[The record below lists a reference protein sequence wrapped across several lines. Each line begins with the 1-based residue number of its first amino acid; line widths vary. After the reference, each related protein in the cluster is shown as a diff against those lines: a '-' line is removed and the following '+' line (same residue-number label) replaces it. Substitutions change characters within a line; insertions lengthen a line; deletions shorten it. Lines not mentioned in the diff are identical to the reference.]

1 MQRQSQSPIEKAHRG
16 SNGCNCTFLDAQP
29 IWGAGGR
36 NQWIEPLAGVHAC
49 TVALV
54 VAAGLLLVTPDARAQ
69 AQCPLPALTSGL
81 LTPLGVAQSTQ
92 GNLLV
97 AETGIHGVPN
107 SGRISIVDVRGH
119 RSTLVE
125 GLPSGTNDVNEPS
138 GPAGIIIRGRTAYVA
153 IGIGDSGL
161 PGPFPGTLVVNPTP
175 SSALFSSVLAIHF
188 SAAVEKG
195 TSGFSLTSAH
205 NAALAAGERVTLSN
219 GAGDRATIE
228 VVANFPDSTPA
239 PLAGLPDNRR
249 GANPFDLVALG
260 DDLFVTDGG
269 QNAIWRVDLATGAFE
284 VLTTFPQIVN
294 PMFPFGPP
302 TIDAVPTGI
311 RGTRRSTA
319 GHAAHRV
326 PVRGEH
332 VNHRGGR
339 SGDRRPHTGAGSTDD
354 GHRRAGG
361 RAPADRVLGPPALV
375 WRRVQRARTADSR
388 RRGRRAH
395 HDRGLLRSPG
405 VDGPGQKDGGGLRNR
420 DHGWA
425 PGAAGLNPV
434 QARSRLGE

>member
-1 MQRQSQSPIEKAHRG
+1 MQRMGWVGATTGAAAIAVADREGAPRPKRVQLHLSPH
-16 SNGCNCTFLDAQP
+16 STSL
-29 IWGAGGR
+29 GAGGT
-36 NQWIEPLAGVHAC
+36 NQWIEPLAGVRAF
-49 TVALV
+49 TVVLV
-54 VAAGLLLVTPDARAQ
+54 VAASILMVTPDARAE

-97 AETGIHGVPN
+97 AETGIHGAPN
-107 SGRISIVDVRGH
+107 SGRISIVDVRGN
-119 RSTLVE
+119 RRTLVE

-188 SAAVEKG
+188 SAAVEKR
-195 TSGFSLTSAH
+195 TSGFILTSAH
-205 NAALAAGERVTLSN
+205 NAALAAGEKVTLSN

-249 GANPFDLVALG
+249 GVNPFDLVALG
-260 DDLFVTDGG
+260 GDLFVTDGG

-302 TIDAVPTGI
+302 TTDAVPTGI
-311 RGTRRSTA
+311 RVHGGQLLVTLLTGFPFAEHTSTVEEVDPETGAHALVLDQLTTGIDVLAA
-319 GHAAHRV
+319 GHQRTEYWSSSTRLA
-326 PVRGEH
+326 PC
-332 VNHRGGR
+332 
-339 SGDRRPHTGAGSTDD
+339 SAG
-354 GHRRAGG
+354 
-361 RAPADRVLGPPALV
+361 
-375 WRRVQRARTADSR
+375 QDS
-388 RRGRRAH
+388 
-395 HDRGLLRSPG
+395 
-405 VDGPGQKDGGGLRNR
+405 
-420 DHGWA
+420 
-425 PGAAGLNPV
+425 
-434 QARSRLGE
+434 

>member
-1 MQRQSQSPIEKAHRG
+1 M
-16 SNGCNCTFLDAQP
+16 
-29 IWGAGGR
+29 
-36 NQWIEPLAGVHAC
+36 
-49 TVALV
+49 
-54 VAAGLLLVTPDARAQ
+54 PDARAQ
-69 AQCPLPALTSGL
+69 GQCPLPALASGL
-81 LTPLGVAQSTQ
+81 LTPLGVAQSTR
-92 GNLLV
+92 GDLLV

-219 GAGDRATIE
+219 GAGDKATIA

-239 PLAGLPDNRR
+239 PLASLPNNRR
-249 GANPFDLVALG
+249 GANPFDLVTLG

-269 QNAIWRVDLATGAFE
+269 QNAIWRVDLPTGAFE
-284 VLTTFPQIVN
+284 VVTTFPQIAN

-302 TIDAVPTGI
+302 TTDAVPTGI
-311 RGTRRSTA
+311 RVHGGQLLVTLLTGFPFAENTSTIEEVDPETGAHTLVLGQLTTGIDVLAA
-319 GHAAHRV
+319 GHQRTEYLVLQHS
-326 PVRGEH
+326 
-332 VNHRGGR
+332 
-339 SGDRRPHTGAGSTDD
+339 SGAVFS
-354 GHRRAGG
+354 
-361 RAPADRVLGPPALV
+361 
-375 WRRVQRARTADSR
+375 
-388 RRGRRAH
+388 
-395 HDRGLLRSPG
+395 
-405 VDGPGQKDGGGLRNR
+405 GPGQLIHVDADGMRTTIADCFDRPTSMVQDKKTGAVYVTEITGG
-420 DHGWA
+420 
-425 PGAAGLNPV
+425 
-434 QARSRLGE
+434 RLVRLDSTQ